1 VKVTKSKYSDKLNC
15 ILINYADR
23 NFTQSQQLNTKT
35 GIKVGKFKEVW
46 SYSPKDISKSFY
58 QANKEL
64 LNQKRGNGYW
74 LWKPYFILKS
84 LEKLDFGDYLFYC
97 DSGAEFVDSVE
108 PLLSLSTSKSQEIMT
123 FELVHPEYKYTKRD
137 VFKILDCDNQS
148 FIESKQR
155 LASYILFRKSARVI
169 NFANEWLHYCTD
181 ERLIT
186 DSPNVFGLNNFEG
199 FVDHRHDQSIFSL
212 LAKKYQLEPFRDP
225 SQYGSTLID
234 QYSNSPYNQLINSTR
249 LKNKK
254 LGFTKTLS
262 DVFKK
267 RVWK

>member
-1 VKVTKSKYSDKLNC
+1 MKVTKSKYRDKLNC

-23 NFTQSQQLNTKT
+23 NFTQSQQTNTKT
-35 GIKVGKFKEVW
+35 GIQVGKFKEVW

-74 LWKPYFILKS
+74 LWKPYIILES
-84 LEKLDFGDYLFYC
+84 LNKIDYNDYLFYC
-97 DSGAEFVDSVE
+97 DSGAEFVDSIKS
-108 PLLSLSTSKSQEIMT
+108 LLSITASKSQDIVS

-137 VFKILDCDNQS
+137 VFNVLNCDSQS
-148 FIESKQR
+148 FSESRQR
-155 LASYILFRKSARVI
+155 LASFILFKKSPKVI
-169 NFANEWLHYCTD
+169 AFVNEWLQYSSVKS
-181 ERLIT
+181 LIT
-186 DSPNVFGLNNFEG
+186 DSPNPSGLENFDG

-212 LAKKYQLEPFRDP
+212 LAKKYRLEAYRDP

-234 QYSNSPYNQLINSTR
+234 EYSNSPYNQIIHSTR

-254 LGFTKTLS
+254 LGLAKTFRSMLKES
-262 DVFKK
+262 K
-267 RVWK
+267 WK